1 MDEIN
6 EVLEGGVQ
14 MSLFCQVDDMLE
26 VGVVYVGIH
35 SKQTL
40 EDRLGDGYKVP
51 REGHAWRGG

>member
-1 MDEIN
+1 
-6 EVLEGGVQ
+6 

-51 REGHAWRGG
+51 REGHTWEGDEI